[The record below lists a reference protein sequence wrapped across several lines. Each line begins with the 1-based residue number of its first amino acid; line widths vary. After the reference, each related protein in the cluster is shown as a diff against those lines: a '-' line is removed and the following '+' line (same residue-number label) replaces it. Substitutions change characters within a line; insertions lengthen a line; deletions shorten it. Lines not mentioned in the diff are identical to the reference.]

1 MVDVADR
8 LGKFVA
14 GLSLTALP
22 SAVRHAAMRSIVD
35 VVGVALAGS
44 RTELAGRVH
53 DHVASSHG
61 TGQCRVIGSALASS
75 PLGAALANGAAAH
88 VLDYDDTC
96 YAGIVHG
103 SAAVFPAVLAAG
115 ELEEISGAELI
126 AAFIAGSETE
136 YALGRMLGEGVYR
149 WWTTA
154 LLGTIGA
161 AAGAARAL
169 GLDARATAQA
179 VRIAACQSSGLRAV
193 FGTPAKPYLCGRAA
207 LTGIDAAFSARAGI
221 AGPEGVFEAGNGFFA
236 RFGDGQLDER
246 TFVLPG
252 GRFALTDPG
261 IAFKLFPV
269 CSAAQAAIEAT
280 IGLLAE
286 HRIEGDVIERVRC
299 EVTPF
304 VADCLT
310 YSRPRTVAQAQ
321 FSMHFAI
328 GCILTH
334 GTLDLE
340 SLDANRLRDARLQ
353 QAMMKVEIVPCATAH
368 KAEHLEAATVTLD
381 LHNGRSF
388 TRYVPAATGTSTN
401 PASDELLAAKFRAC
415 AARAVQSD
423 DAERLLQRLGG
434 LAELASV
441 RTLIGSTSG
450 RD

>member
-1 MVDVADR
+1 MVDIADR
-8 LGKFVA
+8 LGEFVA
-14 GLSLTALP
+14 ELSLAALP

-179 VRIAACQSSGLRAV
+179 IRIAACQSSGLRAV

-261 IAFKLFPV
+261 IAFKLFPNLPRQDMAYLELV
-269 CSAAQAAIEAT
+269 KVLIPTGLRGLILAGMAAA
-280 IGLLAE
+280 LMSNVSSVLNS
-286 HRIEGDVIERVRC
+286 
-299 EVTPF
+299 
-304 VADCLT
+304 
-310 YSRPRTVAQAQ
+310 SR
-321 FSMHFAI
+321 
-328 GCILTH
+328 
-334 GTLDLE
+334 D
-340 SLDANRLRDARLQ
+340 RLRSAPPSPARG
-353 QAMMKVEIVPCATAH
+353 AR
-368 KAEHLEAATVTLD
+368 D
-381 LHNGRSF
+381 RRSSY
-388 TRYVPAATGTSTN
+388 R
-401 PASDELLAAKFRAC
+401 R
-415 AARAVQSD
+415 
-423 DAERLLQRLGG
+423 
-434 LAELASV
+434 
-441 RTLIGSTSG
+441 
-450 RD
+450 